1 MFPYFLFNIYLV
13 FGLPKLYNIDYE
25 CSSRISSMMH
35 AIICLIVSLLFINNY
50 LIDNLQFEII
60 KYNIAYLITD
70 IYLYLTKRVSN
81 KDLYEML
88 IHHTFFILGCYSVY
102 LNPVNYILI
111 YSHGIMT
118 EASTIFLNTRW
129 FSIKKYYFR
138 NIKMH
143 SILLWIS
150 FLIFRIINMAYI
162 IYLITI
168 NNYYYLMFLTL
179 PFFILNSVWFY
190 HLTLISK
197 KLIINKK

>member
-13 FGLPKLYNIDYE
+13 FGLPKLYKIDYE
-25 CSSRISSMMH
+25 CSSRISSLFH
-35 AIICLIVSLLFINNY
+35 ACICLVASLLFLNNY
-50 LIDNLQFEII
+50 LIDNLRFEII
-60 KYNIAYLITD
+60 KYNVVYLITD

-102 LNPVNYILI
+102 LNPINYTIF
-111 YSHGIMT
+111 YSLGLMT
-118 EASTIFLNTRW
+118 EGSTIFLNTRW

-138 NIKMH
+138 KIEIH
-143 SILLWIS
+143 TLLLWIS
-150 FLIFRIINMAYI
+150 FLTFRIINMMYI
-162 IYLITI
+162 LYLIII
-168 NNYYYLMFLTL
+168 NNYYYILFVAL